1 MKNNI
6 FFLAL
11 LTHLIVCLA
20 NAEVSDWSK
29 EFDFDGS
36 EITETKAI
44 TIAPDD
50 KLAYSYSLV
59 SGNPISIRIDVVDN
73 NKPKKKAK
81 LFFDKTKTLVQGT
94 ISWNYKDKAYKSFPL
109 DDPYVLKETIT
120 TDSETK
126 IYTRHVHLLPEPSV
140 IIVLFVFG
148 FLLFSKGK
156 NKFLFVFTLSFITC
170 LGLQAKSSISN
181 VQCMQ
186 MWPFDRSVIINYT
199 INSDEADTF
208 DIKFYGTTN
217 NGETV
222 FNLSECG
229 NLLKDGADGKVT
241 GLGTHEVIWIP
252 NDSFFSQKKSKMQV
266 RIEIEKDVT
275 YMLVN
280 LSNGSV
286 FYTGREPEGGWD
298 DPRDS
303 YKRGIMVLRLI
314 KPGKF
319 LMGSPENEL
328 GRWGNE
334 DQHEVTLTKPYYIG
348 VFEVTQEQY
357 GSSSSVYKRYLH
369 PVESV
374 NYYLLRGFESQ
385 NPQRDPSG
393 NSFLARLREKTKLNF
408 DLPTEA
414 QWEYACRA
422 GTTTA
427 LNNGTNLQDP
437 DKDSNLDKLG
447 CYYYN
452 NHGTHNKVGSYLPN
466 AWGLYDMH
474 GNVYELCKDRY
485 TTHLGNDP
493 VTDPLFYKQG
503 DKASGCY
510 VMRGGCWD
518 RDGGDFNFASRC
530 RSARRMYFDTDH
542 NYPYAST
549 VGCRLVLNWPYFLK
563 D

>member
-6 FFLAL
+6 FLFTL
-11 LTHLIVCLA
+11 LTYLIVCLA
-20 NAEVSDWSK
+20 NAEISDWSK

-50 KLAYSYSLV
+50 RLAYSYSLV
-59 SGNPISIRIDVVDN
+59 SGTPVSIRIDVVDN

-81 LFFDKTKTLVQGT
+81 LFFDKTGKSIRGT

-126 IYTRHVHLLPEPSV
+126 IFTRNVHLLPEPSV
-140 IIVLFVFG
+140 IIVLVVLG
-148 FLLFSKGK
+148 FLLFSNKK
-156 NKFLFVFTLSFITC
+156 NKFLFVFILSFITC
-170 LGLQAKSSISN
+170 LTIQANSSVSI
-181 VQCMQ
+181 VQCLQ
-186 MWPFDRSVIINYT
+186 MWPFDRSVIISYT
-199 INSDEADTF
+199 VYSDETDTF
-208 DIKFYGTTN
+208 DIKFYGTTD
-217 NGETV
+217 NGETT

-229 NLLKDGADGKVT
+229 KILKDGSDGKVY
-241 GLGTHEVIWIP
+241 GLGTHEAIWIP
-252 NDSFFSQKKSKMQV
+252 NDSFFSQKKSKMKV
-266 RIEIEKDVT
+266 RIEIEKDLS
-275 YMLVN
+275 YMIVKLH
-280 LSNGSV
+280 NGSV
-286 FYTGREPEGGWD
+286 SYTGKVPEGGWG
-298 DPRDS
+298 DS
-303 YKRGIMVLRLI
+303 YKKDVMVLRLV

-319 LMGSPENEL
+319 LMGSPKNEL

-357 GSSSSVYKRYLH
+357 GPSSSVYKRYLH

-374 NYYLLRGFESQ
+374 DYYTLRGFESQ
-385 NPQRDPSG
+385 NPQKDPSG

-422 GTTTA
+422 GTKTA
-427 LNNGTNLQDP
+427 LNNGTNLKNADR
-437 DKDSNLDKLG
+437 DSNLNKLG

-452 NHGTHNKVGSYLPN
+452 NPGTHNKVGSYLPN

-474 GNVYELCKDRY
+474 GNVYELCRDRY
-485 TTHLGNDP
+485 TNFLGNDP

-503 DKASGCY
+503 DKPLGNY

-518 RDGGDFNFASRC
+518 RDGGDFDFASRC
-530 RSARRMYFDTDH
+530 RSARRMFFDTNH

-549 VGCRLVLNWPYFLK
+549 VGFRLVLNWPYFLK